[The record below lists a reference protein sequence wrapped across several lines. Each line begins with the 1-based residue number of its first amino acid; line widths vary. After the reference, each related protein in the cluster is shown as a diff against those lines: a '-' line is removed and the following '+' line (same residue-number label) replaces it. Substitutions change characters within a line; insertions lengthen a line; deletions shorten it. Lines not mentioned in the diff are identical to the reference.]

1 MNWKEGTGG
10 AADWA
15 AEKHDPWMRYMRSIR
30 HWTPFAPTDYH
41 APWADLWGP
50 GIHFLPTCPP
60 TSSPH
65 THHIFPLYSGQ
76 YPYPSPLPPWG
87 RHPELNPPQ
96 TQQPPWAW
104 GSGPT
109 HSLTRSSELQP
120 SLPQSLPRCKAPA
133 IPFSLPF
140 SLPPPS
146 PPSPTNIF
154 RPHSEQG
161 GWSTWGPLQQSCCFR
176 PPQLKTI
183 SKSHFLSS
191 PPWNDFC

>member
-1 MNWKEGTGG
+1 MNWKEETGE
-10 AADWA
+10 ATDCA
-15 AEKHDPWMRYMRSIR
+15 AEKHDPWMRCMHSIR
-30 HWTPFAPTDYH
+30 HWTLFVPTDHH
-41 APWADLWGP
+41 APLRAWHSVVTNLHV
-50 GIHFLPTCPP
+50 HFQP
-60 TSSPH
+60 S
-65 THHIFPLYSGQ
+65 
-76 YPYPSPLPPWG
+76 YPSRFPSLLCPVPLSFLSPPWG
-87 RHPELNPPQ
+87 RHPELNLCPLPQ

-104 GSGPT
+104 CSGPT
-109 HSLTRSSELQP
+109 HSLTRNSELQP
-120 SLPQSLPRCKAPA
+120 SLSQSLPRCKAPA

-161 GWSTWGPLQQSCCFR
+161 DWSTWGPLQQSCCFR